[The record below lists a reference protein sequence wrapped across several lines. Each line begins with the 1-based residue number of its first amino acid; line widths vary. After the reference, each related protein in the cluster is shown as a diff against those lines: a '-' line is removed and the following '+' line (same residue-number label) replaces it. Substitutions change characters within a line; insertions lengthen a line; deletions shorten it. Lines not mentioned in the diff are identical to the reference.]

1 MNDTPLIHPR
11 SALFVDEKP
20 LPDLP
25 AVVHYAGAERFMR
38 KALELQQQLGPV
50 FDLTCDCEDGAPAG
64 REAEHARMAAAIV
77 MSDDNRFGRVG
88 ARIHD
93 ITHPHWQTDAD
104 ILLEH
109 AGARLA
115 FITLPKVRSVA
126 DAREQMDHV
135 RASRQRLGITRQIP
149 FHVLIETHGGLCDVH
164 AIAALE
170 GVEVLDFGL
179 MDFVSAHQGAI
190 PASAMK
196 SPGQFTHPLIVRAKC
211 EIAAAALANGVI
223 PAHNVTTEL
232 DDPQLAGDNA
242 RRARDEFG
250 FLRMWSIHPTQIDAI
265 LAALR
270 PDASEVVLASDILT
284 AAQDAAW
291 GPIRHD
297 GHLHDRASYRYYW
310 SVLSRARVMGMT
322 LSPQARQRFFSD

>member
-38 KALELQQQLGPV
+38 KALELQHQLGPV

-93 ITHPHWQTDAD
+93 ITHPHWQADAD

-109 AGARLA
+109 AGERLA
-115 FITLPKVRSVA
+115 FITLPKVRSVI
-126 DAREQMDHV
+126 DAREQMGYVH
-135 RASRQRLGITRQIP
+135 ASRQRLGITQQIP
-149 FHVLIETHGGLCDVH
+149 FHILIETHGGLRDVH

-211 EIAAAALANGVI
+211 EIAAAALANGVL

-242 RRARDEFG
+242 RRARDGFG
-250 FLRMWSIHPTQIDAI
+250 FLRMWSIHPTQIEAI
-265 LAALR
+265 LTALR
-270 PDASEVVLASDILT
+270 PDAREVALASDILT
-284 AAQDAAW
+284 VAQDAAW

-322 LSPQARQRFFSD
+322 LSQQARQRFFSD